1 MHVFICEVLSCTRL
15 FSFSVLSCSVLLCQL
30 SRGARN
36 CREPRTAFD
45 DVKWAGRSTRDV
57 VSHRGGGC
65 FDALVPACRTG
76 FCSAAGCCF
85 CARFLSFQQPPP
97 APQPMRPSYAR
108 LRADVRPRARHA
120 ALSLAMSTAEVR
132 KKKLKCWRLLS
143 CSFTIYCIQGY
154 LMAGRTPPYRPHAS
168 LTCCISRLHPPL
180 HVHLR
185 PVVCFLS
192 LTDGIRWRR
201 DRGGKRQL
209 SFTVTCAEAT
219 DTNPPPPAVRAPP
232 TCDPLGCNIHESRDG
247 APLHPVLLFFVPS
260 AAARRVTMFGSTG
273 RGG

>member
-1 MHVFICEVLSCTRL
+1 MYQKCTGVTNSC
-15 FSFSVLSCSVLLCQL
+15 
-30 SRGARN
+30 RN
-36 CREPRTAFD
+36 KID

-57 VSHRGGGC
+57 VSHCGGGC
-65 FDALVPACRTG
+65 FNALVPACRTG

-85 CARFLSFQQPPP
+85 CARFLSFPQPPP
-97 APQPMRPSYAR
+97 SPQPMRPSYAR
-108 LRADVRPRARHA
+108 LRADIRPRARGA
-120 ALSLAMSTAEVR
+120 AFGLAMSTAAVR
-132 KKKLKCWRLLS
+132 KKKQKCWWLLLS
-143 CSFTIYCIQGY
+143 YSFTIYCIQGY
-154 LMAGRTPPYRPHAS
+154 LMAGRTPPYRPNAS
-168 LTCCISRLHPPL
+168 PTCCISRLHPPL

-209 SFTVTCAEAT
+209 FTVTCAEAT

-232 TCDPLGCNIHESRDG
+232 TCDPLVCNMHEFRDG